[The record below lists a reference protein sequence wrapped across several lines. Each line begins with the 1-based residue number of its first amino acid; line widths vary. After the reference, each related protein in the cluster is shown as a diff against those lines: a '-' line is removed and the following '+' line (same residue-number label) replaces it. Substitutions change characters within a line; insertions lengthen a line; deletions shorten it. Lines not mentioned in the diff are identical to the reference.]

1 MTGDVEHPRVIH
13 DNVVADQI
21 TDRAELRRFF
31 ARAPALHIYELGD
44 LDDFFWPHTRWY
56 ARGDATVL
64 VYTAS
69 ELPVLVALGGA
80 EHAALL
86 AELRDEL
93 PARIYAHLSPGLVA
107 PLAPRFT
114 DEPHGDFLKM
124 ILADRA
130 AVPAADAT
138 RLAPADRDELVA
150 FYAHAYPGNWFD
162 PRMLET
168 GQYFAIRE
176 HGAMVAAGG
185 IHVYS
190 RAERVAAL
198 GNIAVAPA
206 ARGRHLARRVTAA
219 VCRSLLA
226 DCDHVGLNVR
236 ADNAAAI
243 ACYSHLGFARVAP
256 YEEHLLCVR

>member
-1 MTGDVEHPRVIH
+1 M
-13 DNVVADQI
+13 QI
-21 TDRAELRRFF
+21 TDRATIRQRLLAE
-31 ARAPALHIYELGD
+31 PALHLYELGD

-56 ARGDATVL
+56 ARGDAIAL

-69 ELPVLVALGGA
+69 ELPVLIALGAGQH
-80 EHAALL
+80 ELL
-86 AELRDEL
+86 GELREL
-93 PARIYAHLSPGLVA
+93 LPPRIYAHLSPGLA
-107 PLAPRFT
+107 ATLAPRFA

-124 ILADRA
+124 ILADPS
-130 AVPAADAT
+130 AVPASDAT

-150 FYAHAYPGNWFD
+150 FYAHAYPNNWFD

-176 HGAMVAAGG
+176 RGAIVAAGG

-206 ARGRHLARRVTAA
+206 ARGRGLARHVTAA

-243 ACYSHLGFARVAP
+243 ACYTRLGFARVAP
-256 YEEHLLCVR
+256 SEEHMLTA